1 MKETGFTI
9 THKLAGTM
17 ARSGVLHTPH
27 GDIQTPYFAVGGTQ
41 ATVKALT
48 PEQVREIG
56 GQAVLANTYHLML
69 RPGADTVEQAGGL
82 ARFMN
87 WNGPTITDSGGFQ
100 VFSLGMAYKKGI
112 DAVAHSTK
120 GDASKAK
127 EAAGQLAKVD
137 DDGVSFRS
145 HLDGTKLRMTPE
157 SSMQL
162 QWQIGADIHMAFDEL
177 TSPLASPE
185 YIKIALDRTHAW
197 AERCVAEH
205 KKQWNAHQKA
215 GRPYQSLWAVVQ
227 GARDETL
234 RRESAQYLR
243 KLDVDGFGIGGVFEP
258 GEIPDVVRWVCE
270 ELPEDK
276 PRHLLGIGSAVSDL
290 FLGVEYG
297 VDSFDC
303 IAFTRQARNGSIY
316 TRKGRLNIKNAQF
329 KSDFSTLDQDCACYT
344 CKNYTR
350 AYLHHLFRAEEIL
363 GLTLAS
369 LHNEFFA
376 VNLVDKIRKSILD
389 ESFLRFKQEFLR
401 EFGATV

>member
-17 ARSGVLHTPH
+17 ARAGVLHTSH

-41 ATVKALT
+41 ATVKTLT

-127 EAAGQLAKVD
+127 EATGQLAKVD

-276 PRHLLGIGSAVSDL
+276 PRHLLGIGSAISDL

-344 CKNYTR
+344 CKNYTK
-350 AYLHHLFRAEEIL
+350 AYLHHLFKAEEIL

-376 VNLVDKIRKSILD
+376 VNLVDKIRESILD
-389 ESFLRFKQEFLR
+389 ESFQRFKQEFLR

>member
-1 MKETGFTI
+1 
-9 THKLAGTM
+9 
-17 ARSGVLHTPH
+17 
-27 GDIQTPYFAVGGTQ
+27 
-41 ATVKALT
+41 
-48 PEQVREIG
+48 
-56 GQAVLANTYHLML
+56 
-69 RPGADTVEQAGGL
+69 
-82 ARFMN
+82 
-87 WNGPTITDSGGFQ
+87 
-100 VFSLGMAYKKGI
+100 
-112 DAVAHSTK
+112 
-120 GDASKAK
+120 
-127 EAAGQLAKVD
+127 
-137 DDGVSFRS
+137 
-145 HLDGTKLRMTPE
+145 
-157 SSMQL
+157 
-162 QWQIGADIHMAFDEL
+162 
-177 TSPLASPE
+177 
-185 YIKIALDRTHAW
+185 
-197 AERCVAEH
+197 
-205 KKQWNAHQKA
+205 
-215 GRPYQSLWAVVQ
+215 VVQ

-344 CKNYTR
+344 CKNYTK
-350 AYLHHLFRAEEIL
+350 AYLHHLFKAEEIL

-376 VNLVDKIRKSILD
+376 VNLVDKIRESILD
-389 ESFLRFKQEFLR
+389 ESFQRFKQEFLR

>member
-17 ARSGVLHTPH
+17 ARAGVLHTPH

-87 WNGPTITDSGGFQ
+87 WSGPTITDSGGFQ

-205 KKQWNAHQKA
+205 KKQWTTHQKA
-215 GRPYQSLWAVVQ
+215 GKPYQSLWAVVQ

-234 RRESAQYLR
+234 RRGSAQYLR

-329 KSDFSTLDQDCACYT
+329 KADFSTLDQDCACYT
-344 CKNYTR
+344 CKNYTK
-350 AYLHHLFRAEEIL
+350 AYLHHLFKAEEIL

-376 VNLVDKIRKSILD
+376 VNLVDKIRESILD
-389 ESFLRFKQEFLR
+389 ESFQRFKQEFLR